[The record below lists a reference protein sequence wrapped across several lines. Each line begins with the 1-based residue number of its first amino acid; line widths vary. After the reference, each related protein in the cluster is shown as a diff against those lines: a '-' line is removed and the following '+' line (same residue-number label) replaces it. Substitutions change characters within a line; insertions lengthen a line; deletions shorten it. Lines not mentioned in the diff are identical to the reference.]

1 MKKDDSITF
10 SVIIPYFNSKK
21 TITQCVNSVLSQT
34 NLPNEIIFIDDNSR
48 DDTLKIIKELKEH
61 FKKKILFKII
71 ENNENMGPGYSRN
84 IGWNLANSSYVA
96 FLDSDDIWIKN
107 KLQIQK
113 EQIINLN
120 FPDLIG
126 AKCLSKKNHS
136 TKISKITLPQLFW
149 KNPFCTSTI
158 LIKKSVN
165 DRFENKYY
173 SEDFLLW
180 SKIISKGK
188 QAYCYNGLLSK
199 PISRR
204 GLSNQNFKMYLGE
217 LRVIQFLSRKTNY
230 IFLIPGVLWVTLKFF
245 KRAIYFES

>member
-1 MKKDDSITF
+1 MKTNDSGTF
-10 SVIIPYFNSKK
+10 SVIIPCFNSEK

-34 NLPNEIIFIDDNSR
+34 YLPNEIIFIDDNSQ
-48 DDTLKIIKELKEH
+48 DDTIKIIKELKEH

-71 ENNENMGPGYSRN
+71 ENNENKGPGYSRN
-84 IGWNLANSSYVA
+84 VGWNCANSKYVA
-96 FLDSDDIWIKN
+96 FLDSDDIWTEN
-107 KLQIQK
+107 KLEIQK
-113 EQIINLN
+113 EQLINLN

-126 AKCLSKKNHS
+126 AKCFSNKNNS
-136 TKISKITLPQLFW
+136 AKTSKITLSQLFW

-158 LIKKSVN
+158 LIKKTVN

-180 SKIISKGK
+180 SKIISDGK
-188 QAYCYNGLLSK
+188 KAYCYNGQLSK
-199 PISRR
+199 PISTR

-230 IFLIPGVLWVTLKFF
+230 IFLVPGVIWVTIKFF
-245 KRAIYFES
+245 KRVINFEN